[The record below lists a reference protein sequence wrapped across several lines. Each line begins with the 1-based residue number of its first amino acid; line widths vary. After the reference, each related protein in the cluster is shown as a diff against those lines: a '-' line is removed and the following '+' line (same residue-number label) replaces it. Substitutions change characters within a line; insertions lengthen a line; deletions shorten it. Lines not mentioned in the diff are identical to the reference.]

1 MLRKEK
7 ESYEI
12 KDSEKKKKMSRVC
25 TMGKAVCIWRE
36 WPQQKANPSRQVSEA
51 DAKETPKC

>member
-1 MLRKEK
+1 
-7 ESYEI
+7 
-12 KDSEKKKKMSRVC
+12 
-25 TMGKAVCIWRE
+25 MGKAVRIQRE

>member
-25 TMGKAVCIWRE
+25 TMGKAVCI
-36 WPQQKANPSRQVSEA
+36 
-51 DAKETPKC
+51 